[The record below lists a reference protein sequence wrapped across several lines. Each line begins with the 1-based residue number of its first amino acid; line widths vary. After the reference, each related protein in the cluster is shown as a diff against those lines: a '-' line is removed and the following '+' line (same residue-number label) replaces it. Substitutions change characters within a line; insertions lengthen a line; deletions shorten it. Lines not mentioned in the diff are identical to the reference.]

1 MVKTDMCFSA
11 TSYHLEP
18 RSIWASLL
26 SRVCVG
32 VVGVV
37 GCVEADVSDFLFKK
51 NFFSWGIAN

>member
-11 TSYHLEP
+11 ISYQLEP

-26 SRVCVG
+26 SRVCVK

-37 GCVEADVSDFLFKK
+37 GCVEVGVSDSLF
-51 NFFSWGIAN
+51 

>member
-18 RSIWASLL
+18 RSIWPSLL

-32 VVGVV
+32 VVGW
-37 GCVEADVSDFLFKK
+37 VEAGVSDFVF
-51 NFFSWGIAN
+51 